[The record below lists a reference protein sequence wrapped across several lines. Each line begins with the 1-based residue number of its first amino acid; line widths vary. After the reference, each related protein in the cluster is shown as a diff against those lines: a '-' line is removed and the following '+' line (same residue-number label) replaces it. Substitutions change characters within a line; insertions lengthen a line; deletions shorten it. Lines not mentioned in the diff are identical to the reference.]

1 MRFSQMETTI
11 KVVKVVNKEKVYTD
25 QKGKEH
31 TATNYYTVI
40 TINGNQTWVA
50 IRPSF
55 SKGYSALDMVA
66 EVVINGKG
74 E

>member
-1 MRFSQMETTI
+1 METTI

-25 QKGKEH
+25 QNGKSH
-31 TATNYYTVI
+31 TATNYYNVI
-40 TINGNQTWVA
+40 TINGNSTWVA

-55 SKGYSALDMVA
+55 AKGYSALDMIA